1 MSINDIY
8 EKLRLIKPILS
19 NDGIN
24 ILGVFG
30 SYAKGNY
37 TDNSHIDIL
46 YEIKDIKE
54 FITKYKGFSA
64 FSKLADTKEFL
75 KKELNKEVNFV
86 DKDTLSDLN
95 KEFILNEEL
104 DLI

>member
-30 SYAKGNY
+30 SYARGDY
-37 TDNSHIDIL
+37 STNSDIDIL
-46 YEIKDIKE
+46 YEIKDIQE
-54 FITKYKGFSA
+54 FMEKYKGFSA

-75 KKELNKEVNFV
+75 KKELLNFR
-86 DKDTLSDLN
+86 T
-95 KEFILNEEL
+95 
-104 DLI
+104 

>member
-1 MSINDIY
+1 M
-8 EKLRLIKPILS
+8 E
-19 NDGIN
+19 
-24 ILGVFG
+24 
-30 SYAKGNY
+30 
-37 TDNSHIDIL
+37 
-46 YEIKDIKE
+46 
-54 FITKYKGFSA
+54 KYKGFSA

-75 KKELNKEVNFV
+75 KKELNKEVDFV